1 MNEET
6 LLDPDV
12 FIRALTIYNKDKRR
26 LDFFE
31 LHREQEILLDALQKH
46 DRIIILKARQLG
58 ISTLIRGWMFYQ
70 AFFDTE
76 PRTYACIA
84 HTHNAAENLHR
95 IDKTYHN
102 NFPIKRKLSKEN
114 QTEMVFEDSGAQIR
128 TFTAGGK
135 GGTRSYQLDCIHL
148 SEFAFYEDQEEIL
161 ATILA
166 SAGEGQ
172 IIIEST
178 PNVIGDKFHELVME
192 TIETNGE
199 NGWKLLFFPW
209 WEHKNY
215 QLDTPAYFQLRQDE
229 HLLKEKWGW
238 TDEQLWWRRKQV
250 NTLGKEK
257 FFREYPADVKEAFR
271 NTGKNYFNTT
281 ALDRIE
287 PLKDPKNNYKA
298 IGEPVSGCRYIIGVD
313 CGAGLNQDYSV
324 ASIVSLETRQP
335 VAFWWDNNTSPAM
348 FAEKLFDLA
357 VKWND
362 AQIIVESNNIG
373 QLVLYKLKEFG
384 YPYLWKNEKGKDFLT
399 SKRTRPL
406 LFEIL
411 REIIEDGMITRL
423 NEKVIDELRS
433 IYYVNDKPQHPR
445 GGNDDKVIAMAL
457 AYYAIKDEPIDVVM
471 NVKETFFEQ
480 HKKKQRAKRAK
491 RALPWNIKAG
501 NNKGRY

>member
-1 MNEET
+1 MKENI

-12 FIRALTIYNKDKRR
+12 FIRSLTIYNKDKRK

-31 LHREQEILLDALQKH
+31 LHREQEELLDALQKH

-70 AFFDTE
+70 AFMDTE

-84 HTHNAAENLHR
+84 HTQTASENLHR
-95 IDKTYHN
+95 IDKTYHK
-102 NFPIKRKLSKEN
+102 NFPLKRNLSKEN
-114 QTEMVFEDSGAQIR
+114 QTEMVFADSGATIK

-135 GGTRSYQLDCIHL
+135 GGTRSYQLDALHL
-148 SEFAFYEDQEEIL
+148 SEFAFYENQEEVL

-178 PNVIGDKFHELVME
+178 PNTIGDKFHELVME

-209 WEHKNY
+209 YDHKMY
-215 QLDTPAYFQLRQDE
+215 QSEAPTWFTTRKNED
-229 HLLKEKWGW
+229 LLQEKWGW
-238 TDEQLWWRRKQV
+238 NNDQLWWRRKQI

-257 FFREYPADVKEAFR
+257 FYREYPSTVKEAFR
-271 NTGKNYFNTT
+271 NTGKGYFNST
-281 ALDRIE
+281 AIDRIE
-287 PLKDPKNNYKA
+287 PMKDAQNKYKA
-298 IGEPVSGCRYIIGVD
+298 VGDPVSGCRYVIGVD
-313 CGAGLNQDYSV
+313 VGAGLNQDYSV
-324 ASIVSLETRQP
+324 AAIVSLETRQP
-335 VAFWWDNNTSPAM
+335 VAFWWDNNTSPAD
-348 FAEKLFDLA
+348 FSEKLFDLA

-362 AQIIVESNNIG
+362 AEIIVESNNIG
-373 QLVLYKLKEFG
+373 QLVLYKLREFG

-411 REIIEDGMITRL
+411 RELIEDGMITRL
-423 NEKVIDELRS
+423 NEKVIEELRS

-445 GGNDDKVIAMAL
+445 GSHDDKVIALAL
-457 AYYAIKDEPIDVVM
+457 AYYAIKDTPIEVVM
-471 NVKETFFEQ
+471 NWKETFFEQ
-480 HKKKQRAKRAK
+480 HKKKMRGKRAK
-491 RALPWNIKAG
+491 RALPWNVKSG